1 MYVCGEEMRYINCSR
16 CPISSAGTAL
26 RETGGSSFEAAV
38 KEVSDK
44 QSLSIGE
51 GTVHRPLLHWTQCQV
66 FRRYERTCSVSVV
79 TFLWHLSHSGY

>member
-1 MYVCGEEMRYINCSR
+1 M
-16 CPISSAGTAL
+16 SSAGTAL

-51 GTVHRPLLHWTQCQV
+51 GTVRRPLLH
-66 FRRYERTCSVSVV
+66 
-79 TFLWHLSHSGY
+79 